1 MHKEIVSSFRVL
13 FLCLWLLSCINV
25 FGKEFANWDSHNVN
39 DGLADNYVQ
48 CLLEDNKG
56 FLWVGTWSGLSRFD
70 GDVYKTYTKGTSS
83 KNTIPGSWIYCII
96 QDRNGKIWVG
106 TDEGVACYNEG
117 LDVFQRVLDVPAH
130 AIIALQE
137 DRFGHVFAAAGNAIF
152 KIDARSEKILE
163 TKNVSAELFVK
174 GEEISAL
181 ACDKNGAL
189 WIAFPSRILL
199 WTTGAVNLTPVNIAA
214 SGVVPQHIRC
224 MQFDG
229 DGSLWIGTSNS
240 GLFHYLPASP
250 LQSRR
255 FVFSVN
261 NSKSISDNRV
271 ESIYMD
277 EVDNLWVVAPNGT
290 INKFNRIENNF
301 ERFVIAQETKGPKE
315 IIASSCFLIDRFE
328 NTWIGSHGNGLLSV
342 NKHKQNFI
350 NVGSASAL
358 SNGNKI
364 SSFLCLPNG
373 NVLVG
378 SDGAGLFLFRPNG
391 GGFESVDLGAQFQ
404 NAKILAIEQSTT
416 LIWLAFWE
424 QGIASIDPLTFK
436 VVQHFS
442 ENHLGGE
449 SLGNMDIKG
458 LCVSDSLLWISS
470 NGDGVFT
477 YNLTTQK
484 FVNRN
489 SKQRLFDFAKP
500 RWCNSIFVDSQQR
513 LWISTAKG
521 LFMSKGKMFKHF
533 TKDIQNEKSI
543 ASNQISAVYEDAKKN
558 IWIIGNE
565 GLDLFKERDH
575 SFVHCSSLYKLP
587 KNMKGIVE
595 DQKGHLWLSSNE
607 GIVCFD
613 YSAKSLLHFTFKDGL
628 PSNTFYQNSASI
640 TPQGYLLFG
649 SLNGFTFFNPDSI
662 RLSKVAPEVLFSDFQ
677 LNYISQVPAADGQRH
692 IQSLDTMEVD
702 YSNSAMTFK
711 FVAVDLCNSKN
722 ISYSYYL
729 ENYNNNWVDLGKQN
743 FVSFT
748 NLSPGEYVLRVRARN
763 ANGVYSKHSA
773 KLRLIVLPP
782 WYKSAV
788 AYVVYVLL
796 AISFLYFIYYFLTFA
811 LRTQNKLTLQKL
823 EHQKKLEI
831 YNAKI
836 DFFTSIS
843 HDIRTPLTLILSP
856 LDLLRDKIKSNE
868 EAIEMLD
875 TVDANAH
882 NLLDLTNELLEFKT
896 LESGERKIKLQ
907 HTALQ
912 EIFEKVM
919 LRFNNEALI
928 KNIQLSSSFKDC
940 AATLDPHLVDKALNN
955 LLVNAFKFTPENG
968 SVIVSLWSTEEQVL
982 FSVCNSGSHIADDL
996 QRKIFDPFFTS
1007 KNDKG
1012 FGLGLA
1018 IVKEIAALHKARVSV
1033 KNTKDGVEF
1042 TMIFSKK
1049 KQ

>member
-1 MHKEIVSSFRVL
+1 MSKKIVSSFRFLLLCNWL
-13 FLCLWLLSCINV
+13 FLCATA
-25 FGKEFANWDSHNVN
+25 FGRDFVKWDSHTVNV
-39 DGLADNYVQ
+39 GLVDNYVQ
-48 CLLEDNKG
+48 CLLEDNNG

-70 GDVYKTYTKGTSS
+70 GDVYKTYTKGSSS
-83 KNTIPGSWIYCII
+83 KNGLPGSWIYCII

-130 AIIALQE
+130 PIIALQE
-137 DRFGHVFAAAGNAIF
+137 DCFGHVFAAAGNAIF
-152 KIDARSEKILE
+152 KIDSRSEKILE
-163 TKNVSAELFVK
+163 TKNDSAEFFVK

-199 WTTGAVNLTPVNIAA
+199 WAAGEVNLTPVNIAA

-224 MQFDG
+224 MQIDS

-240 GLFHYLPASP
+240 GFFHHIPAHP
-250 LQSRR
+250 EQSRR
-255 FVFSVN
+255 YVFLATD
-261 NSKSISDNRV
+261 SKSISDNRV
-271 ESIYMD
+271 ESIYID
-277 EVDNLWVVAPNGT
+277 KSNNLWLVAPKGT
-290 INKFNRIENNF
+290 INKFNRISNNF
-301 ERFVIAQETKGPKE
+301 DRFVFVQENRGPKE

-328 NTWIGSHGNGLLSV
+328 NTWIGTHGNGLLSV
-342 NKHKQNFI
+342 NKHKENFI
-350 NVGSASAL
+350 NVGSGSAL

-391 GGFESVDLGAQFQ
+391 GGFESVDLGAEFQ
-404 NAKILAIEQSTT
+404 NAKILAIEQSST

-424 QGIASIDPLTFK
+424 QGIASIDPVTFK
-436 VVQHFS
+436 VIQHFS
-442 ENHLGGE
+442 ENPKGDEGLTN
-449 SLGNMDIKG
+449 SDIKG

-470 NGDGVFT
+470 NGDGVFA
-477 YNLTTQK
+477 YNLNTKK
-484 FVNRN
+484 FINRN
-489 SKQRLFDFAKP
+489 SKQRIFDFAKP
-500 RWCNSIFVDSQQR
+500 KWCNSVFVDSKKR
-513 LWISTAKG
+513 FWMSTAKG
-521 LFMSKGKMFKHF
+521 LFMNNAKVLKHF
-533 TKDIQNEKSI
+533 VNDVQNEKSL
-543 ASNQISAVYEDAKKN
+543 ASNQISAVYEDSKKN
-558 IWIIGNE
+558 IWVIGNE
-565 GLDLFKERDH
+565 GLDLFIEHDY

-613 YSAKSLLHFTFKDGL
+613 YSTKSLLHFTMKDGL
-628 PSNTFYQNSASI
+628 PSNTLYQNTASI

-662 RLSKVAPEVLFSDFQ
+662 RLSTVVPEVLFSDFQ
-677 LNYISQVPAADGQRH
+677 LNYISQIPVADGQRH
-692 IQSLDTMEVD
+692 IQSLDTLEVE

-773 KLRLIVLPP
+773 KLHLIVLPP
-782 WYKSAV
+782 WYKSKL
-788 AYVVYVLL
+788 AYVVYALL
-796 AISFLYFIYYFLTFA
+796 AIALLYFIYYFLTFA

-856 LDLLRDKIKSNE
+856 LDLLRDKINSNE
-868 EAIEMLD
+868 EALEMLD

-882 NLLDLTNELLEFKT
+882 NLLDLTNELLEFKN

-928 KNIQLSSSFKDC
+928 KNIRLSSSFIDC
-940 AATLDPHLVDKALNN
+940 TAMVDPHLVDKALNN

-968 SVIVSLWSTEEQVL
+968 NVTVSLWSTEEQVL
-982 FSVCNSGSHIADDL
+982 FSVYNSGSHIADDL
-996 QRKIFDPFFTS
+996 QRKIFDPFYTS

-1018 IVKEIAALHKARVSV
+1018 IVKEIAALHKARVAV